1 MHQKL
6 TRTMLDIA
14 IDKSLKE
21 IRTKSKRGIRNLVDL
36 GAHFAK
42 GRFQE
47 YFYQIA
53 QKMLENM
60 DSPYYD
66 LVFNTVNNVDNN
78 ILKNFGVN
86 IGLNSWTYGVN
97 TIREKENCYG
107 YNIPWAIIFD
117 FTTQTTSNLES
128 SDILK
133 LIKDG
138 KATGI
143 FSYIAFIDENT
154 KLKEN
159 LFKVFE
165 ENQDCAFILFAGP
178 KTLDINNILKI
189 RDLRNILI
197 SINMEEME
205 ENQELLSTVE
215 SLKENKCLYGI
226 HSIYDDEDSEIILN
240 NEWINKIVNLN
251 STFAFLIHSKNCS
264 KENIAKVSA
273 YIKDMKTNQ
282 KYPTFLIDFYEDM
295 SYISRVISSKSCF
308 LKILQDGKIITDDD
322 NINSNLNITNMK
334 LEDIFSFSC

>member
-226 HSIYDDEDSEIILN
+226 HSIYDDEDAEIILN
-240 NEWINKIVNLN
+240 NEWINKVVNLN
-251 STFAFLIHSKNCS
+251 SSFSFLIHSKNCS
-264 KENIAKVSA
+264 KENIAKISS